1 MTKKQFMML
10 FLIPPII
17 VLALLSIIP
26 LVEVVGLSFQ
36 DFRLRRP
43 DEPTSFVGL
52 TNFRLLFSDPR
63 FINALQN
70 SLLWQLITVVGSI
83 ALALLFAII
92 LHRRVHGKWK
102 SLVTLLILTPAV
114 IPRVAAAYQ
123 WGLMY
128 SPILG
133 VLNYFLRVL
142 GFTPVNFLGDPN
154 IALYA
159 VAFVDIWQWSLLLS
173 VLLLG
178 VIDSLPKAP
187 FEAALMDGAKE
198 WQIYRHIIL
207 PMLTPFLA
215 TITLVKMVES
225 LRSFDFIYVMTRG
238 GPGTST
244 ETVDLYA
251 YLVGMGM
258 SDRISYAS
266 SMSILMLVVTV
277 LIATAAWKGYR
288 RWLKE

>member
-83 ALALLFAII
+83 ALALLFAVI